1 MELHEFPRPPQDNG
15 RGVHWSLSVY
25 EWGKRDWSF
34 WAEQLQAMKIKWV
47 KVMDDG
53 GGSALPLVR
62 RLADLEIMPVVRLY
76 WEEQNPGNI
85 GQRGRDAVRRFV
97 QAGAVYCETNNEP
110 DLDLEWKDRRRPPN
124 WLDIVVD
131 NFIIDADIILGEGG
145 HLAVP
150 AFGVG
155 TLRDP
160 FSKIVERGRRDILDG
175 GAWAAIHNYCL
186 ARPLEYPNDPV
197 NMYGEPITEEE
208 WHAAG
213 GRWAWEIGWEEVNR
227 ARKAAANP
235 NANIMADATCFRG
248 FEQLNAYIVH
258 ALGHPIP
265 IMMTEGGY
273 NVAQRAGTT
282 AGDDP
287 RYPKPTPQAAS
298 EMNLKMFQYMQGDRE
313 VLGKK
318 VPDYFFAAMPWLIA
332 AQRIGVQAPPAE
344 NQGPWF
350 THKYDQEWG
359 LNGEL
364 PLVQMLKDLPSRL
377 RQDGPIPQQWH
388 KPLTPDKLARN
399 WDFRLNYLGA
409 GVKLEPATGP
419 QGVTAAIGPQGTAAG
434 SPYWKLV
441 EATWLD
447 KEEARGANYIFVKA
461 LDADD
466 NPLENAAFVVARPD
480 AQDIVTTKGSV
491 DGFWGNYAMYGLLG
505 TYSVEMAQGGYPSD
519 RVTGVGLGTEEV
531 PDAWTSTA
539 FRFTFQLVEKGSG
552 GAAATEAAAA
562 VTGTSTAEA
571 VSGAAETVTDEAP
584 PVRDGAPPARD
595 EAQPEVPAPPPTAAP
610 PGPEQV
616 ETVQPSIPTEAERTA
631 ALRRALLEAA
641 KPHIIPLNPDA
652 ALYQY
657 ARQHRL
663 GERLSDEFTFEHE
676 AVKYVAQV
684 FKRGIVYAPVG
695 QWRQVTHFR
704 P

>member
-53 GGSALPLVR
+53 GGSALPLAR
-62 RLADLEIMPVVRLY
+62 RLVDLEVMPVVRLY

-85 GQRGRDAVRRFV
+85 GQRGRETVRRFV
-97 QAGAVYCETNNEP
+97 QAGAVYFETNNEP
-110 DLDLEWKDRRRPPN
+110 DLALEWKDRHRPPN

-145 HLAVP
+145 YPAVP

-160 FSKIVERGRRDILDG
+160 FSTIVERGRRDILDG

-197 NMYGEPITEEE
+197 NMHGEPISEEE

-235 NANIMADATCFRG
+235 NADIMTDATCFRG
-248 FEQLNAYIVH
+248 FEQLNAYIVR

-282 AGDDP
+282 AGDDA

-298 EMNLKMFQYMQGDRE
+298 EMNLEMFQYMQGERE
-313 VLGKK
+313 ILGKK
-318 VPDYFFAAMPWLIA
+318 VPEYFFAVMPWLIA
-332 AQRIGVQAPPAE
+332 AQRIGVLAPPAE

-359 LNGEL
+359 LTGEL
-364 PLVQMLKDLPSRL
+364 PLVQMLKDLPLRL
-377 RQDGPIPQQWH
+377 RQDGPLPRQWH
-388 KPLTPDKLARN
+388 KPLTPDKLGRN

-409 GVKLEPATGP
+409 GVKLEPPAGP
-419 QGVTAAIGPQGTAAG
+419 LEGIAG
-434 SPYWKLV
+434 SPYWELV
-441 EATWLD
+441 EARWLD
-447 KEEARGANYIFVKA
+447 KEEAAGASHIFVKA

-466 NPLENAAFVVARPD
+466 NPIEDAAFAVARPD
-480 AQDIVTTKGSV
+480 ARDSVMTKGPA

-505 TYSVEMAQGGYPSD
+505 TYSVEMTQGGYPSE

-539 FRFTFQLVEKGSG
+539 FRFTFQLVTGDDD
-552 GAAATEAAAA
+552 GAATNELTEAA
-562 VTGTSTAEA
+562 TGPSSAGG
-571 VSGAAETVTDEAP
+571 VSG
-584 PVRDGAPPARD
+584 
-595 EAQPEVPAPPPTAAP
+595 PTP
-610 PGPEQV
+610 PGPGQP
-616 ETVQPSIPTEAERTA
+616 ETVQPPRPTEAERIA
-631 ALRRALLEAA
+631 DLQRVLSEAA

-657 ARQHRL
+657 ARRHSL
-663 GERLSDEFTFEHE
+663 GERLSDEFAIERE
-676 AVKYVAQV
+676 GIKYVAQV
-684 FKRGIVYAPVG
+684 FERGIAYAPVG
-695 QWRQVTHFR
+695 QWDQVTHAKR
-704 P
+704 ES

>member
-62 RLADLEIMPVVRLY
+62 RLVDLEIMPVVRLY

-85 GQRGRDAVRRFV
+85 GQRGRETVRRFV
-97 QAGAVYCETNNEP
+97 QVGAVYFETNNEP

-145 HLAVP
+145 HPAVP

-160 FSKIVERGRRDILDG
+160 FSTIVERGRRDILDG

-197 NMYGEPITEEE
+197 NMHGEPITEEE

-213 GRWAWEIGWEEVNR
+213 GRWAWEISWEDVNQ
-227 ARKAAANP
+227 ARKTAANP
-235 NANIMADATCFRG
+235 NADIMADATCFRG
-248 FEQLNAYIVH
+248 FEQLNAYIVR

-298 EMNLKMFQYMQGDRE
+298 EMNLKMFQYIQGDRE

-350 THKYDQEWG
+350 THKYDGEWG

-377 RQDGPIPQQWH
+377 RQDGPLPQQWH
-388 KPLTPDKLARN
+388 KPPTPDKLGRN
-399 WDFRLNYLGA
+399 WDFRLNFLGA
-409 GVKLEPATGP
+409 GVKLEPASSP
-419 QGVTAAIGPQGTAAG
+419 QGIAAG

-441 EATWLD
+441 EARWLD
-447 KEEARGANYIFVKA
+447 KEEATGASHIFVKA
-461 LDADD
+461 LDADGK
-466 NPLENAAFVVARPD
+466 PLENATFAVARPD
-480 AQDIVTTKGSV
+480 ARDLVTTKGPV
-491 DGFWGNYAMYGLLG
+491 DGFWGNYTMYGLLG
-505 TYSVEMAQGGYPSD
+505 TYSVEMTEGGYPSE
-519 RVTGVGLGTEEV
+519 RVTDVGLGTEEV

-539 FRFTFQLVEKGSG
+539 FRFTFQLVAEGSG
-552 GAAATEAAAA
+552 GAAA
-562 VTGTSTAEA
+562 AEA
-571 VSGAAETVTDEAP
+571 PEAVMEPSSVDAVNGAKEPVAGKVPPMRDEAPLARDEAP
-584 PVRDGAPPARD
+584 P
-595 EAQPEVPAPPPTAAP
+595 PTPSAAP
-610 PGPEQV
+610 PGSGQTEM
-616 ETVQPSIPTEAERTA
+616 VQPPSPTQAERIA
-631 ALRRALLEAA
+631 ALHRALLEAA

-652 ALYQY
+652 ALYKY
-657 ARQHRL
+657 ARHHSL
-663 GERLSDEFTFEHE
+663 GERLSDEFTIEHE
-676 AVKYVAQV
+676 GIEYVAQV
-684 FKRGIVYAPVG
+684 FEEGMVYVPVG
-695 QWRQVTHFR
+695 QWDQVTHIQHEG
-704 P
+704 

>member
-62 RLADLEIMPVVRLY
+62 RLVDLEVMPVVRLY

-85 GQRGRDAVRRFV
+85 GQRGRETVRRFV
-97 QAGAVYCETNNEP
+97 QAGAVYFETNNEP
-110 DLDLEWKDRRRPPN
+110 DLALEWKDRHRPSN

-145 HLAVP
+145 YPAVP

-160 FSKIVERGRRDILDG
+160 FSTVVERGRRDILDG

-197 NMYGEPITEEE
+197 NMHGEPISEEE

-227 ARKAAANP
+227 AREAAANP
-235 NANIMADATCFRG
+235 NADIMTDATCFRG
-248 FEQLNAYIVH
+248 FEQLNDYIVH

-313 VLGKK
+313 ILGKQ
-318 VPDYFFAAMPWLIA
+318 VPEYFFAVMPWLIA
-332 AQRIGVQAPPAE
+332 AQRIGVLAPPAE

-359 LNGEL
+359 LTGEL
-364 PLVQMLKDLPSRL
+364 PLVQMLKDLPLRL
-377 RQDGPIPQQWH
+377 RQDGPLPRQWH
-388 KPLTPDKLARN
+388 KPLTPDKLGRN

-409 GVKLEPATGP
+409 GVKLEPPAGP
-419 QGVTAAIGPQGTAAG
+419 LEGIAG
-434 SPYWKLV
+434 SPYWELV
-441 EATWLD
+441 EARWLD
-447 KEEARGANYIFVKA
+447 KEEAAGASHIFVKA

-466 NPLENAAFVVARPD
+466 NPIEDAAFAVARPD
-480 AQDIVTTKGSV
+480 ARDSVMTKGPA

-505 TYSVEMAQGGYPSD
+505 TYSVEMTQGGYPSE

-539 FRFTFQLVEKGSG
+539 FRFTFQLVTGDDD
-552 GAAATEAAAA
+552 GAATNELTEAA
-562 VTGTSTAEA
+562 TGPSSAGG
-571 VSGAAETVTDEAP
+571 VSG
-584 PVRDGAPPARD
+584 
-595 EAQPEVPAPPPTAAP
+595 PTP
-610 PGPEQV
+610 PGPGQP
-616 ETVQPSIPTEAERTA
+616 ETVQPPRPTEAERIA
-631 ALRRALLEAA
+631 DLQRVLSEAA

-657 ARQHRL
+657 ARRHSL
-663 GERLSDEFTFEHE
+663 GERLSDEFAIERE
-676 AVKYVAQV
+676 GIKYVAQV
-684 FKRGIVYAPVG
+684 FERGIAYAPVG
-695 QWRQVTHFR
+695 QWDQVTHAKR
-704 P
+704 ES

>member
-34 WAEQLQAMKIKWV
+34 WSEQLQAMKIKWV

-62 RLADLEIMPVVRLY
+62 RLVDLEIMPVVRLY

-85 GQRGRDAVRRFV
+85 GQRGRETVRRFV
-97 QAGAVYCETNNEP
+97 QTGAVYFETNNEP
-110 DLDLEWKDRRRPPN
+110 DLDLEWRDRRRPPN

-131 NFIIDADIILGEGG
+131 NFIIDADIILEEGG
-145 HLAVP
+145 HPAVP

-160 FSKIVERGRRDILDG
+160 FSTVVERGRRDILDG

-197 NMYGEPITEEE
+197 HMHGEPITEEE

-235 NANIMADATCFRG
+235 NADIMTDATCFRG
-248 FEQLNAYIVH
+248 FEQLNAYIVR

-298 EMNLKMFQYMQGDRE
+298 EMNLEMFQYMQGDRE
-313 VLGKK
+313 ILGKK
-318 VPDYFFAAMPWLIA
+318 VPEYFFAVMPWLIA
-332 AQRIGVQAPPAE
+332 AQRIGVLAPPAE

-359 LNGEL
+359 LTGEL
-364 PLVQMLKDLPSRL
+364 PLVQMLKDLPLRL
-377 RQDGPIPQQWH
+377 RQDGPLPRQWH
-388 KPLTPDKLARN
+388 KPLTPDKLDRN

-409 GVKLEPATGP
+409 GVKLEPPVGP
-419 QGVTAAIGPQGTAAG
+419 LGETAG

-441 EATWLD
+441 GARWLD
-447 KEEARGANYIFVKA
+447 KEEAAGASHIFVKA

-466 NPLENAAFVVARPD
+466 NPMENAAFAVARPD
-480 AQDIVTTKGSV
+480 ARESVMTKGPA

-505 TYSVEMAQGGYPSD
+505 TYSVEMAQGGYPSE

-539 FRFTFQLVEKGSG
+539 FRFTFQLVTRDDG
-552 GAAATEAAAA
+552 GAATNELTEAA
-562 VTGTSTAEA
+562 TGPSSAGLVSEPTEA
-571 VSGAAETVTDEAP
+571 
-584 PVRDGAPPARD
+584 
-595 EAQPEVPAPPPTAAP
+595 PAPPPG
-610 PGPEQV
+610 PGQPER
-616 ETVQPSIPTEAERTA
+616 VQPPRPTEAERIA
-631 ALRRALLEAA
+631 DLHRALLEAA

-652 ALYQY
+652 ALYKY
-657 ARQHRL
+657 ARRHRL
-663 GERLSDEFTFEHE
+663 GERLSDEFTIERE
-676 AVKYVAQV
+676 GIKYVAQV
-684 FKRGIVYAPVG
+684 FERGIAYAPVG
-695 QWRQVTHFR
+695 QWDQVTHVKHES
-704 P
+704 

>member
-62 RLADLEIMPVVRLY
+62 RLVDLEIMPVVRLY

-85 GQRGRDAVRRFV
+85 GQRGRETVRRFV
-97 QAGAVYCETNNEP
+97 QTGAAYFETNNEP
-110 DLDLEWKDRRRPPN
+110 DLALEWKDRRRPPN
-124 WLDIVVD
+124 WLDIVAD
-131 NFIIDADIILGEGG
+131 NFIIDADIILEEGG
-145 HLAVP
+145 HPAVP

-160 FSKIVERGRRDILDG
+160 FSTIVERGRRDILDG

-197 NMYGEPITEEE
+197 NMRGEPITEEE

-213 GRWAWEIGWEEVNR
+213 GRWAWEIGWEEVNQ

-235 NANIMADATCFRG
+235 NADIMADATCFRG
-248 FEQLNAYIVH
+248 FEQLNAYIVR

-313 VLGKK
+313 ILGKK
-318 VPDYFFAAMPWLIA
+318 VPEYFFAVMPWLIA
-332 AQRIGVQAPPAE
+332 AQRIGVLAPPAE

-350 THKYDQEWG
+350 THKYDEEWG
-359 LNGEL
+359 LTGEL

-377 RQDGPIPQQWH
+377 RQDGPLPQQWH
-388 KPLTPDKLARN
+388 KPLTPDKLGRN

-409 GVKLEPATGP
+409 GVKLEPPVGP
-419 QGVTAAIGPQGTAAG
+419 LGGAAG
-434 SPYWKLV
+434 SLYWKFV
-441 EATWLD
+441 AAMWLD
-447 KEEARGANYIFVKA
+447 KEEAAGASHIFVKA
-461 LDADD
+461 LDVDGK
-466 NPLENAAFVVARPD
+466 PIENAAFAVARPD
-480 AQDIVTTKGSV
+480 ARDSVTTKGPA

-505 TYSVEMAQGGYPSD
+505 TYSVEMTEGGYPSE

-539 FRFTFQLVEKGSG
+539 FRFTFQLVTADDG
-552 GAAATEAAAA
+552 GAAATEVTEAA
-562 VTGTSTAEA
+562 TGPSSAGV
-571 VSGAAETVTDEAP
+571 VSGATEA
-584 PVRDGAPPARD
+584 
-595 EAQPEVPAPPPTAAP
+595 PAPPPG
-610 PGPEQV
+610 PGQPEM
-616 ETVQPSIPTEAERTA
+616 VQPPRPTEAERIA
-631 ALRRALLEAA
+631 DLHRALLEAA
-641 KPHIIPLNPDA
+641 KPYIIPLNPDA
-652 ALYQY
+652 ALYKY
-657 ARQHRL
+657 ARRHRL
-663 GERLSDEFTFEHE
+663 GERLSDEFTIERE
-676 AVKYVAQV
+676 GIKYVAQV
-684 FKRGIVYAPVG
+684 FERGIAYAPVG
-695 QWRQVTHFR
+695 QWDQVTHVKHEG
-704 P
+704 

>member
-1 MELHEFPRPPQDNG
+1 MELHEFPRPPRDNG

-34 WAEQLQAMKIKWV
+34 WAEQLQVMKIKWV

-62 RLADLEIMPVVRLY
+62 RLVDLEIMPVVRLY

-85 GQRGRDAVRRFV
+85 GQRGRETVRRFA
-97 QAGAVYCETNNEP
+97 QAGAVYFETNNEP
-110 DLDLEWKDRRRPPN
+110 DLALEWKDRRRPPN

-131 NFIIDADIILGEGG
+131 NFIIDADIILEEGG
-145 HLAVP
+145 HPAVP

-160 FSKIVERGRRDILDG
+160 FSTVVERGRRDILDG

-197 NMYGEPITEEE
+197 NMHGEPITEEE

-213 GRWAWEIGWEEVNR
+213 GRWAWEIGWEEVNQ

-235 NANIMADATCFRG
+235 NADIMTDATCFRG

-287 RYPKPTPQAAS
+287 RYAKPTPQAAS

-318 VPDYFFAAMPWLIA
+318 VPGYFFAAMPWLIA
-332 AQRIGVQAPPAE
+332 AQRIGVLAPPAE

-350 THKYDQEWG
+350 THKYDEEWS
-359 LNGEL
+359 LTGEL

-377 RQDGPIPQQWH
+377 RQDGPVPSQWH
-388 KPLTPDKLARN
+388 RPPTPDKLDRN

-409 GVKLEPATGP
+409 GVKLELPAASLART
-419 QGVTAAIGPQGTAAG
+419 AG

-441 EATWLD
+441 EARWLD
-447 KEEARGANYIFVKA
+447 KEEAAGASHIFVKA
-461 LDADD
+461 LDADG
-466 NPLENAAFVVARPD
+466 NPMENAAFAVARPD
-480 AQDIVTTKGSV
+480 ARDAVMTKGPA

-505 TYSVEMAQGGYPSD
+505 TYSVEMTQGGYPSE
-519 RVTGVGLGTEEV
+519 RVAGVGLGTEEV

-539 FRFTFQLVEKGSG
+539 FRFTFQLVTGDDG
-552 GAAATEAAAA
+552 GTAETEVTEAATEPSSA
-562 VTGTSTAEA
+562 GG
-571 VSGAAETVTDEAP
+571 VSGATEA
-584 PVRDGAPPARD
+584 
-595 EAQPEVPAPPPTAAP
+595 PAPPPGPGQPKMVHAP
-610 PGPEQV
+610 R
-616 ETVQPSIPTEAERTA
+616 PTEAERVA
-631 ALRRALLEAA
+631 ALRRTLLEAA
-641 KPHIIPLNPDA
+641 KPYIIPLNPDA
-652 ALYQY
+652 ALYKY
-657 ARQHRL
+657 ARRHRL
-663 GERLSDEFTFEHE
+663 GERLSDEFTIEHE
-676 AVKYVAQV
+676 GIKYVAQV
-684 FKRGIVYAPVG
+684 FERGIAYAPVG
-695 QWRQVTHFR
+695 QWDQVTHVKHEG
-704 P
+704 

>member
-34 WAEQLQAMKIKWV
+34 WAEQLRAMKIKWV

-53 GGSALPLVR
+53 GGSALPLAR
-62 RLADLEIMPVVRLY
+62 RLVDLEIMPVVRLY

-85 GQRGRDAVRRFV
+85 GQRGRETVRRFV
-97 QAGAVYCETNNEP
+97 QAGAVYFETNNEP
-110 DLDLEWKDRRRPPN
+110 DLALEWKDRRRPPN

-145 HLAVP
+145 YPAVP

-160 FSKIVERGRRDILDG
+160 FSTIVERGRRDILDG

-197 NMYGEPITEEE
+197 NMHGEPITEEE

-235 NANIMADATCFRG
+235 NADIMTDATCFRG
-248 FEQLNAYIVH
+248 FEQLNAYIVR
-258 ALGHPIP
+258 ALAHPIP

-298 EMNLKMFQYMQGDRE
+298 EMNLEMFQYMQGDRE
-313 VLGKK
+313 ILDKR
-318 VPDYFFAAMPWLIA
+318 VPEYFFAVMPWLIA
-332 AQRIGVQAPPAE
+332 AQRIGVLAPPAE

-377 RQDGPIPQQWH
+377 RQDGPVPRQWH
-388 KPLTPDKLARN
+388 RPPTPDKLGRN
-399 WDFRLNYLGA
+399 WDFRLNYLGM
-409 GVKLEPATGP
+409 GVKLEPPAGP
-419 QGVTAAIGPQGTAAG
+419 LEGTAG

-441 EATWLD
+441 EARWLD
-447 KEEARGANYIFVKA
+447 KEEAAGASHIFVKA
-461 LDADD
+461 LDADG
-466 NPLENAAFVVARPD
+466 NPMENAAFAVARPD
-480 AQDIVTTKGSV
+480 ARDSVMTKGPA

-505 TYSVEMAQGGYPSD
+505 TYSVEMTEGGYPSE

-539 FRFTFQLVEKGSG
+539 FRFTFQLVMGDDG
-552 GAAATEAAAA
+552 
-562 VTGTSTAEA
+562 
-571 VSGAAETVTDEAP
+571 SGAAETEVAEAATGLSSAGGVSGP
-584 PVRDGAPPARD
+584 P
-595 EAQPEVPAPPPTAAP
+595 EAPAPPPG
-610 PGPEQV
+610 PGQP
-616 ETVQPSIPTEAERTA
+616 ETVQPPRPTETERIA
-631 ALRRALLEAA
+631 DLHRALLEAA

-652 ALYQY
+652 ALYKY
-657 ARQHRL
+657 AHRHGL
-663 GERLSDEFTFEHE
+663 GERLSDEFTIERE
-676 AVKYVAQV
+676 GIKYVAQV
-684 FKRGIVYAPVG
+684 FERGIAYVPVG
-695 QWRQVTHFR
+695 QWDQVTHVKHEG
-704 P
+704 